1 MLQPAVE
8 QPVKVGMPTNDF
20 GWDTPVIKRLL
31 SGEWPAKR
39 NIIIGVFVPSI
50 EKGKNI
56 LKQLRDSIPY

>member
-1 MLQPAVE
+1 
-8 QPVKVGMPTNDF
+8 MPTNDF